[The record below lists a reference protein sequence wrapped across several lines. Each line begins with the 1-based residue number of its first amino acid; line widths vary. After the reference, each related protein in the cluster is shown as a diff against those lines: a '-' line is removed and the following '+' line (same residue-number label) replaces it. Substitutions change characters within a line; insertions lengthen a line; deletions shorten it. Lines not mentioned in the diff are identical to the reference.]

1 MLMPPRNHS
10 ASKPR
15 AAAGEYFLLGVAALV
30 IAPHVVQLPLWCSAF
45 VALMLLWR
53 TGVASTAVP
62 RPGRAVLVLLLVLS
76 VAAIGLNFRTLVG
89 TEASVTLVVVLL
101 SLKALEMHARRD
113 IFVVF
118 FLGFFTLLTQFLNSQ
133 SLFSVATMLLGTWGL
148 LSILVMAHMPGSEP
162 SIRYALLTAWKM
174 AAWGLPVMALLFVLF
189 PRVGPLWAI
198 PDEKPQAR
206 TGLSDSMPVGSV
218 AELARDNRIAM
229 RISFDQGAPPA
240 EQLYFRAHVLSQFDG
255 QQWTSDDAQ
264 TQAPPVR
271 GDVRVEGAMVSYEVS
286 LEPHGKTFLPLL
298 DITPM
303 EPSSEEI
310 TVQANADLRWR
321 SPQAVQELLRYHATS
336 ATRYRYGLLESAQS
350 LAAQTRLPAG
360 LNPRLLAW
368 ATEVR
373 KQPQMA
379 DADAQ
384 GLSAYLLAHL
394 ARGNY
399 RYTLQPGTY
408 GRHAADEFWF
418 DRKTGFCEHFA
429 SAYVIAMRAM
439 GVPARIVTGYQG
451 AERNGVDGMWTVRQS
466 DAHAWAEF
474 WQQDKGWVRVD
485 PTASSA
491 PYRLSESE
499 RLTDIVGGLGG
510 VIGNLSPGLWIQ
522 LRDGW
527 EALNHRWNSWVTN
540 YGSSQQLELL
550 RQFGFETPSQDQLA
564 YVLAALL
571 GLAALVGA
579 LWARWRQPPDQVWR
593 RLHRMLLRKLAAC
606 GLPTG
611 AHQSPRALAQA
622 LGQAFGDAAQP
633 MCNWLLRLEQARYQA
648 GASTGALSALERE
661 FKRLAWSTLLAQK
674 PR

>member
-1 MLMPPRNHS
+1 MLMPPPNHS
-10 ASKPR
+10 ASQPR

-53 TGVASTAVP
+53 TGVASGAVP

-118 FLGFFTLLTQFLNSQ
+118 FLGFFTVLTQFLNSQ

-303 EPSSEEI
+303 EPSSEDI

-593 RLHRMLLRKLAAC
+593 RLHRLLLRKLAAC

>member
-1 MLMPPRNHS
+1 MLSPSLTRS
-10 ASKPR
+10 AALPR
-15 AAAGEYFLLGVAALV
+15 AAVGEYFLLAVAALV

-53 TGVASTAVP
+53 TGVASGAVP

-118 FLGFFTLLTQFLNSQ
+118 FLGFFTVLTQFLNSQ
-133 SLFSVATMLLGTWGL
+133 SLFSVATMLLGTLGL
-148 LSILVMAHMPGSEP
+148 LSALVMAHMPGSEP
-162 SIRYALLTAWKM
+162 SLRAALRTAWKM
-174 AAWGLPVMALLFVLF
+174 AAWGLPLMALLFVLF
-189 PRVGPLWAI
+189 PRIGPLWAI

-218 AELARDNRIAM
+218 AELAQDSRIAM
-229 RISFDQGAPPA
+229 RISFDKDAPPA

-255 QQWTSDDAQ
+255 QQWTSDDVQA
-264 TQAPPVR
+264 QAPTGR
-271 GDVRVEGAMVSYEVS
+271 GDVRIEGAMVSYEVS

-303 EPSSEEI
+303 GPSSEDI
-310 TVQANADLRWR
+310 TVQGGADLRWR

-368 ATEVR
+368 AADIR

-408 GRHAADEFWF
+408 GRHTADEFWF

-451 AERNGVDGMWTVRQS
+451 AERNGVDGIWTVRQS

-474 WQQDKGWVRVD
+474 WQQDRGWVRVD

-491 PYRLSESE
+491 PYRLNETE
-499 RLTDIVGGLGG
+499 RLGDAPSGLGG
-510 VIGNLSPGLWIQ
+510 VIGSLSPDLWIQ
-522 LRDGW
+522 MRDSW
-527 EALNHRWNSWVTN
+527 EAINHRWSSWVTN

-550 RQFGFETPSQDQLA
+550 RHIGFESPSQEQLA

-593 RLHRMLLRKLAAC
+593 RLHRLLLRKLAAS
-606 GLPTG
+606 GLPAS

-633 MCNWLLRLEQARYQA
+633 MCDWLLRLERARYQA

>member
-1 MLMPPRNHS
+1 MLGPSLTRS
-10 ASKPR
+10 AALPR
-15 AAAGEYFLLGVAALV
+15 AAAGEFFLLAVVALV
-30 IAPHVVQLPLWCSAF
+30 IAPHVLQLPLWCSAF

-53 TGVASTAVP
+53 TGLASGAVP
-62 RPGRAVLVLLLVLS
+62 RPGRAMLALLLVLS

-118 FLGFFTLLTQFLNSQ
+118 FLGFFTVLTQFLNSQ
-133 SLFSVATMLLGTWGL
+133 SLFSVATMLLGTLGL
-148 LSILVMAHMPGSEP
+148 LSALVMAHMPGSEP
-162 SIRYALLTAWKM
+162 SLRAAQRTAWKM
-174 AAWGLPVMALLFVLF
+174 AAWGLPLMVLLFVLF
-189 PRVGPLWAI
+189 PRIGPLWAI

-218 AELARDNRIAM
+218 AELAQDSRIAM
-229 RISFDQGAPPA
+229 RISFDQEAPPA

-255 QQWTSDDAQ
+255 QQWTSEDVHAQ
-264 TQAPPVR
+264 VPAAR
-271 GDVRVEGAMVSYEVS
+271 GDVRIEGAMVSYEVS

-303 EPSSEEI
+303 GPNSEDI
-310 TVQANADLRWR
+310 TVQGGADLRWR

-350 LAAQTRLPAG
+350 LAAHTRLPAG
-360 LNPRLLAW
+360 FNPRLLAW
-368 ATEVR
+368 AADIR

-408 GRHAADEFWF
+408 GRHTADEFWF

-451 AERNGVDGMWTVRQS
+451 AERNGVDGIWTVRQS

-474 WQQDKGWVRVD
+474 WQQDRGWVRVD

-491 PYRLSESE
+491 PYRLNETE
-499 RLTDIVGGLGG
+499 RLGDAPSGLGG
-510 VIGNLSPGLWIQ
+510 VIGSLSPDLW
-522 LRDGW
+522 LRMRDSW
-527 EALNHRWNSWVTN
+527 EAINHRWSAWVTN

-550 RQFGFETPSQDQLA
+550 RHIGFESPSQEQLG
-564 YVLAALL
+564 YVLAAML
-571 GLAALVGA
+571 GLGALIGA
-579 LWARWRQPPDQVWR
+579 LWARGQEAPHQAWQ
-593 RLHRMLLRKLAAC
+593 RLHRLLLRRLASK
-606 GLPTG
+606 GLQVA
-611 AHQSPRALAQA
+611 AHQSPRALAHA
-622 LGQAFGDAAQP
+622 TATAFGDAAKP
-633 MCNWLLRLEQARYQA
+633 VSDWLIRLELARYQA
-648 GASTGALSALERE
+648 GTSRVTLADLQRE
-661 FKRLAWSTLLAQK
+661 FHRLPWADLVTVK
-674 PR
+674 PG

>member
-1 MLMPPRNHS
+1 MLMPPSNYS
-10 ASKPR
+10 ASQPR

-118 FLGFFTLLTQFLNSQ
+118 FLGFFTVLTQFLNSQ

-174 AAWGLPVMALLFVLF
+174 AAWGLPVMAVLFVLF

-593 RLHRMLLRKLAAC
+593 RLHRLLLRKLAAC
-606 GLPTG
+606 GLPSG

-674 PR
+674 PP